1 MPGAQKRAES
11 ALRFAHHASMLALRD
26 PIHVYVRA
34 DALETAVLATR
45 PLQRLRWVRQL
56 GLAHLV
62 FPGAEHSRFS
72 HALGAMDLAGRVYD
86 ALAEK
91 APDLLDADPRS
102 PERRRVRLAALLHD
116 VGHAPFSHSAEEL
129 FEDGLSHEDMTVRLL
144 HTTEVEAAID
154 RGAGAGVTA
163 GGVERIL
170 TGRGTEIERLLA
182 QIVSGELDVDKMDY
196 LLRDSLY
203 CGVRYGN
210 YDLGRLLETI
220 TPLRDPATLEWGIGI
235 DEGGVHALE
244 ALVLARYY
252 MFTQVYFNVTG
263 KVLELHLNEWLASE
277 GMRWPA
283 DPERF
288 LEHDDLGV
296 WSAMRGSASPPRAR
310 HRRARPLRA
319 RASRPAST
327 SPPPSARASPP
338 LVEEAAPALRSR
350 RPPGLELGQGSAPP
364 GRDHGPGARSRR
376 RAREDAGRES
386 LHPPL
391 DAHRT
396 VPGLRPAGA
405 RRRGPRLP
413 ARAGRRCRRTG
424 ECCLALS
431 GADDSG
437 AADGA
442 GHPLRSASRSRASRQ
457 RRRYSSQMV
466 RLDDIASR

>member
-1 MPGAQKRAES
+1 
-11 ALRFAHHASMLALRD
+11 MLALRD

-34 DALETAVLATR
+34 DDLEAAVLATR

-72 HALGAMDLAGRVYD
+72 HALGAMELAGRVYD

-144 HTTEVEAAID
+144 HTPEVEAVID
-154 RGAGAGVTA
+154 RSAAGGVTA
-163 GGVERIL
+163 GDVERIL
-170 TGRGTEIERLLA
+170 TGRGAEIERLLA

-220 TPLRDPATLEWGIGI
+220 TPLRDPATMEWGIGI

-277 GMRWPA
+277 GRRWPA

-296 WSAMRGSASPPRAR
+296 WSAMRGSASHHARAIVERDHYALAFETREHLNAAERESFTALIEETRRRFDPGDLLVSNSAKDPHRLGETTVLVRDRDGLLEKMQDVSHFIR
-310 HRRARPLRA
+310 HLTRIERFRVYARPQRAEEVRAFLRA
-319 RASRPAST
+319 RA
-327 SPPPSARASPP
+327 
-338 LVEEAAPALRSR
+338 
-350 RPPGLELGQGSAPP
+350 GK
-364 GRDHGPGARSRR
+364 
-376 RAREDAGRES
+376 
-386 LHPPL
+386 
-391 DAHRT
+391 
-396 VPGLRPAGA
+396 
-405 RRRGPRLP
+405 
-413 ARAGRRCRRTG
+413 C
-424 ECCLALS
+424 
-431 GADDSG
+431 
-437 AADGA
+437 
-442 GHPLRSASRSRASRQ
+442 
-457 RRRYSSQMV
+457 
-466 RLDDIASR
+466 